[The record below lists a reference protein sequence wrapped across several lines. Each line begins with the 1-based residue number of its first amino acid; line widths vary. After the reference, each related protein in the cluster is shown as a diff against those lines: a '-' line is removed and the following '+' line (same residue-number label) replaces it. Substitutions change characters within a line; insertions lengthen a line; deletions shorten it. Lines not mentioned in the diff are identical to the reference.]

1 MTDHLNAARPLIDGP
16 DGTRELR
23 DLNLAA
29 GRRARD
35 AAAHEAADAYLR
47 AAVDLVA
54 ERDWQSALAEVL
66 RIHAEAAESACA
78 VGDYPRC
85 DALLERALDAAAAPE
100 HTTLLNRVKLD
111 SLSAQGRHTEALD
124 LGRALLAERG
134 RRYPARPGRRHALAA
149 FARLR
154 WRMRDV
160 SLDTLR
166 ALPDLVDPEMVHE
179 MAIGER
185 LGAAAA
191 VAQPELLPLLACRGA
206 EAALTHGV
214 SERTMVTFGGIGVL
228 LCTTFGRVEAAEKY
242 NRFALELTDR
252 FPDDPARGRVQL
264 HHAAFVQPW
273 MTPLEET
280 LEPLT
285 RAYEACFACGDWDG
299 AAQAVTYR
307 ASYLWLSG
315 RSLATVIKDV
325 DQWRSAIADLNQVEA
340 VQYIDALH
348 QHLLNLTGQADDPAR
363 LKGSSY
369 DIDVMLPEHERTA
382 SRRML
387 NAAHGRQAMLKYQ
400 FGDPAGALPHADLVR
415 EHLPGFE
422 HIFDGLMIHYFDA
435 LTRLAVA
442 ATASGRA
449 RRRLLRQVQASRRQ
463 IGRWAERAQFNALA
477 KKLTVD
483 AEWHRIHGRE
493 DRAQTLYDAAVDAA
507 RRHDMPSDEAIA
519 HLFDQDN
526 GAQIYQQLV
535 GSLPDPIT
543 QMYRIA
549 SLANLDLEREQA
561 VLACDD
567 AISLLR
573 EVHRILLHEQ
583 KVTELRRQIAQQ
595 ARDDMES
602 QQREHLLRQQ
612 KRAIE
617 QALGEDED
625 DEDVRELKESLDEAR
640 LPEAVQKEVD
650 RELKRLARMSVNA
663 ADYQVARAYLELV
676 AELPWHQ
683 RTEDQLDL
691 EHARRVL
698 DEDHYGLEEVK
709 SRILESLAVLQLNPE
724 SHAPILCLVGPPG
737 VGKTSLG
744 QSIAR
749 AMGRRFERLSLGG
762 LHDEG
767 ELRGH
772 RRTYI
777 GAMPGRII
785 QGVRRAGVTNPILM
799 LDEIDKLGRDFRG
812 DPSAALMEILDPAQ
826 NKDFR
831 DNYLNLPYDLS
842 GVFFITTANTL
853 EGIARPLLDRMEVL
867 ELSGYSDQE
876 KRAIARRYLIPRQQR
891 EAGLTEAQLDI
902 GDEALDVM
910 IRRNTRE
917 AGVRELERVAGRLA
931 RKRARQV
938 VDGETVDS
946 PIGAGDLTAL
956 LGPEKFK
963 RDLYRETLTPGV
975 AAGLAWTEAG
985 GEVLY
990 VETALTQKDDKVSLT
1005 GHLGQVM
1012 QESAR
1017 AARSYLWSVAEQ
1029 VDIDRDSIDNHGIH
1043 VHVPEGAVPKDG
1055 PSAGVT
1061 IAVALVSAYRHRPA
1075 RADVAM
1081 TGEITLRGRVL
1092 PIGGLKEKLLAALR
1106 APALEG
1112 AAIDN
1117 SKDPVKFREDLINIA
1132 KTTLSS
1138 KLVYHEKQYFAE
1150 LAVNAVLRLQGSGN
1164 IFPKG
1169 RDEECIGLLAVRP
1182 SLSVARIPVNGG
1194 RCRAG

>member
-1 MTDHLNAARPLIDGP
+1 MAATSTTLPVLPLKNTVVYPQIIVPLAIGRAMSLAAVNSALDHG
-16 DGTRELR
+16 RELVAVAQR
-23 DLNLAA
+23 DP
-29 GRRARD
+29 D
-35 AAAHEAADAYLR
+35 EQQP
-47 AAVDLVA
+47 
-54 ERDWQSALAEVL
+54 ERDGLYDVGTVVSISRIEKRDQGAQIIVQGL
-66 RIHAEAAESACA
+66 R
-78 VGDYPRC
+78 
-85 DALLERALDAAAAPE
+85 
-100 HTTLLNRVKLD
+100 
-111 SLSAQGRHTEALD
+111 
-124 LGRALLAERG
+124 RG
-134 RRYPARPGRRHALAA
+134 
-149 FARLR
+149 
-154 WRMRDV
+154 
-160 SLDTLR
+160 
-166 ALPDLVDPEMVHE
+166 
-179 MAIGER
+179 R
-185 LGAAAA
+185 LGACRW
-191 VAQPELLPLLACRGA
+191 QGEQLLADVAPLPDVTLASLGDDETAA
-206 EAALTHGV
+206 EA
-214 SERTMVTFGGIGVL
+214 
-228 LCTTFGRVEAAEKY
+228 
-242 NRFALELTDR
+242 
-252 FPDDPARGRVQL
+252 
-264 HHAAFVQPW
+264 
-273 MTPLEET
+273 
-280 LEPLT
+280 
-285 RAYEACFACGDWDG
+285 
-299 AAQAVTYR
+299 
-307 ASYLWLSG
+307 
-315 RSLATVIKDV
+315 
-325 DQWRSAIADLNQVEA
+325 
-340 VQYIDALH
+340 
-348 QHLLNLTGQADDPAR
+348 
-363 LKGSSY
+363 
-369 DIDVMLPEHERTA
+369 
-382 SRRML
+382 
-387 NAAHGRQAMLKYQ
+387 
-400 FGDPAGALPHADLVR
+400 LVR
-415 EHLPGFE
+415 ENLQ
-422 HIFDGLMIHYFDA
+422 
-435 LTRLAVA
+435 LA
-442 ATASGRA
+442 
-449 RRRLLRQVQASRRQ
+449 Q
-463 IGRWAERAQFNALA
+463 
-477 KKLTVD
+477 
-483 AEWHRIHGRE
+483 
-493 DRAQTLYDAAVDAA
+493 
-507 RRHDMPSDEAIA
+507 AIA

-910 IRRNTRE
+910 IRRYTRE

-1029 VDIDRDSIDNHGIH
+1029 VGIDRDSIDNHGIH

-1081 TGEITLRGRVL
+1081 TGELTLSGLVL
-1092 PIGGLKEKLLAALR
+1092 AVGGVKEKVLAA
-1106 APALEG
+1106 
-1112 AAIDN
+1112 
-1117 SKDPVKFREDLINIA
+1117 
-1132 KTTLSS
+1132 
-1138 KLVYHEKQYFAE
+1138 H
-1150 LAVNAVLRLQGSGN
+1150 
-1164 IFPKG
+1164 
-1169 RDEECIGLLAVRP
+1169 
-1182 SLSVARIPVNGG
+1182 
-1194 RCRAG
+1194 RAGFRHVILPRDNEADLAKLPDEVRRDMSFTLADHLDQVLEVAFDR